1 MPQIKS
7 AQKRMRQEVKRAAR
21 NRGRKERLKKALKV
35 FKAALNKPTAE
46 VAATSLSSVAKAID
60 KAGAKGVLHRNAVN
74 RRKSRAALALNKAL
88 AAQPKS

>member
-7 AQKRMRQEVKRAAR
+7 AKKRMRQEVKRAAR
-21 NRGRKERLKKALKV
+21 NRGRKERLKKALKA
-35 FKAALNKPTAE
+35 FKVVLAKPRADAAGEA
-46 VAATSLSSVAKAID
+46 LSSVAKAID